1 MSRRVP
7 LAGLVLAA
15 GTLVLS
21 FATARAGPVASP
33 TPTLPPGTGAAGQ
46 APPELDAGR
55 SRAGI
60 EVDLRV
66 GGRVQGRF
74 GRLEGRLGRLDDGRL
89 QVAVRLDA
97 EGLVLD
103 GPGWMAR
110 SMRSPRFLDVEAHPW
125 IHFRSEPFEPA
136 LVEAGGAMAGELV
149 LRGVARPVRFRVDPE
164 ACAEPGYDCDIHVSG
179 VVSRREFGM
188 DAYRLWLKDEVGFD
202 FRVRLRQPDA
212 P

>member
-1 MSRRVP
+1 MSRAAP

-15 GTLVLS
+15 GAWVLPAAAVPPS
-21 FATARAGPVASP
+21 VPVPTEVPAGPALEP
-33 TPTLPPGTGAAGQ
+33 A
-46 APPELDAGR
+46 PELDTAR
-55 SRAGI
+55 SRASI

-74 GRLEGRLGRLDDGRL
+74 GRLEGQLERLDDGRL

-97 EGLVLD
+97 QGLVLD
-103 GPGWMAR
+103 GPNWMAR

-136 LVEAGGAMAGELV
+136 LVEQGGAMAGELV
-149 LRGVARPVRFRVDPE
+149 LREVARAVRFEVDPE
-164 ACAEPGYDCDIHVSG
+164 ACAEPGYACDIHVSG
-179 VVSRREFGM
+179 VVSRQEFGM

-212 P
+212 R